1 MPIFEEIRDAVA
13 NENFKNGVSWPTQR
27 LQHSTIEQ
35 DRIRTQ
41 MADNS
46 LERQNEQNRSFHILN
61 SRLMKDVV
69 EPDIEEAN
77 AYKEIATGI
86 SPTSQGYH
94 WANQNQEINASL
106 TTSIHQLESTIGS
119 MQAMMYQ
126 IFGLIKETPKTT

>member
-46 LERQNEQNRSFHILN
+46 TERQNEQNRSFHILN

-69 EPDIEEAN
+69 EQDIEEAN
-77 AYKEIATGI
+77 AYKEIATGV

-94 WANQNQEINASL
+94 WSNQNQQVNASL

-119 MQAMMYQ
+119 LQAMMYQ